1 MSSASKFFP
10 TRLIG
15 TAFIVLALSLP
26 QPGAFA
32 AGELDTLDK
41 GPAVG
46 TAIPHQLEAPDQRNE
61 IRDFSSL
68 TGKNGLIV
76 LFSRSFDW

>member
-1 MSSASKFFP
+1 MLSPFRFSPKH
-10 TRLIG
+10 LIG
-15 TAFIVLALSLP
+15 AALIALALTLP
-26 QPGAFA
+26 QQSAFA
-32 AGELDTLDK
+32 AGDLDTLDK

-46 TAIPHQLEAPDQRNE
+46 NAIPHQLTALDQNNE
-61 IRDFSSL
+61 MRDFASL

>member
-1 MSSASKFFP
+1 MFATSKFLFR
-10 TRLIG
+10 RLIG
-15 TAFIVLALSLP
+15 AAFVALALTLP
-26 QPGAFA
+26 QHGAFA
-32 AGELDTLDK
+32 ASDLDTLDK

-46 TAIPHQLEAPDQRNE
+46 TTIPHQFNAPDQNNE

-76 LFSRSFDW
+76 MFSRSFDW

>member
-1 MSSASKFFP
+1 MSI
-10 TRLIG
+10 RYLYG
-15 TAFIVLALSLP
+15 RVLRTAFVALALTLP
-26 QPGAFA
+26 LHGAFA
-32 AGELDTLDK
+32 AGDLDTLDK

-46 TAIPHQLEAPDQRNE
+46 SSIPHQFNAPDQNNE

>member
-1 MSSASKFFP
+1 MLSASRFLSKHIA
-10 TRLIG
+10 R
-15 TAFIVLALSLP
+15 TAFLALVLLLP
-26 QPGAFA
+26 QYGAFA
-32 AGELDTLDK
+32 AGDLDTLDK

-46 TAIPHQLEAPDQRNE
+46 TAIPHQLKAPDQRNE
-61 IRDFSSL
+61 IQDFSSL

>member
-1 MSSASKFFP
+1 MLSASQVLP
-10 TRLIG
+10 HRILR
-15 TAFIVLALSLP
+15 TAVIALALIWP
-26 QPGAFA
+26 AHGALA
-32 AGELDTLDK
+32 AGDLDTLDK

-46 TAIPHQLEAPDQRNE
+46 TPIPHQLTAADQNNV
-61 IRDFSSL
+61 IRDLSSL

>member
-1 MSSASKFFP
+1 MLSASKFSAKY
-10 TRLIG
+10 LIG
-15 TAFIVLALSLP
+15 TALIALALTLP
-26 QPGAFA
+26 RPGAFA
-32 AGELDTLDK
+32 AGELDTLDN

-76 LFSRSFDW
+76 LFSRSFEW

>member
-1 MSSASKFFP
+1 MLSASKFFP
-10 TRLIG
+10 KHLIS
-15 TAFIVLALSLP
+15 TAFIALALVIP
-26 QPGAFA
+26 QHGALA
-32 AGELDTLDK
+32 AGDLDTLDK

-46 TAIPHQLEAPDQRNE
+46 TAIPHQLTAPDQRNE

>member
-1 MSSASKFFP
+1 MLSASKFSP
-10 TRLIG
+10 NYLIC
-15 TAFIVLALSLP
+15 TALIALALTLS

-32 AGELDTLDK
+32 ATGLDTLDK
-41 GPAVG
+41 GPAIG
-46 TAIPHQLEAPDQRNE
+46 TAIPHPLTAPDQTNE
-61 IRDFSSL
+61 NRDFSAL

>member
-1 MSSASKFFP
+1 MLSASKFFF
-10 TRLIG
+10 RHAVG
-15 TAFIVLALSLP
+15 TAFMALALILP
-26 QPGAFA
+26 QHGAFA
-32 AGELDTLDK
+32 ASDLDTLDK

-46 TAIPHQLEAPDQRNE
+46 TSIPHQLTAADQSNE
-61 IRDFSSL
+61 IRNFSSL